1 MGGRITVKFIFASI
15 QSIIA
20 LSALILS
27 LLLNFNL
34 FGVQSW
40 LSIPDQT
47 VFFFVTMLFI
57 FGIVFLIS
65 GIFLVYEWWENL

>member
-1 MGGRITVKFIFASI
+1 VGGRITVKFIFALI

-27 LLLNFNL
+27 LFLNFNL

-40 LSIPDQT
+40 LNITDQT

-65 GIFLVYEWWENL
+65 GMFLIYEWWENL